1 MLTINDQ
8 KEIIIDRL
16 VKAMNRASNTA
27 KFSRS
32 LKLYDTA
39 KKYYYQ
45 ASGFKKSIQLIKLIE
60 LEPNNLT
67 FDSFHYIS

>member
-1 MLTINDQ
+1 MLSIADQ

-16 VKAMNRASNTA
+16 AKAMRSAQNTA

-32 LKLYDTA
+32 LKLYDHA

-45 ASGFKKSIQLIKLIE
+45 AAGYKKSIELIKLIE

-67 FDSFHYIS
+67 FNSFP